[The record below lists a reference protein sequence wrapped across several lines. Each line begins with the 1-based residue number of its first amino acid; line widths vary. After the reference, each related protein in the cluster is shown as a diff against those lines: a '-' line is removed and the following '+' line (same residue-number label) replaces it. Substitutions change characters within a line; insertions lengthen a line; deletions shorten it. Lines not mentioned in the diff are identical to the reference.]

1 MPKRPSKGSAASK
14 RRLTFWKT
22 ALSVD
27 QISQALKITPA
38 DALAKFQD
46 GRVTS
51 WFAEIWG
58 ERLFKYTKHL
68 NTNYPGS
75 DASIDLGAM
84 GPFEISVRSL
94 TTAGIRFQK
103 SANIGSGRKA
113 SQDDVD
119 DAVASVERVVVVDI
133 RDFPNLTFIPLDSK
147 WLLQQAHRGVLTA
160 RGLRPGQF
168 YDLLKSEFA
177 LEEKPFDLSMAL
189 TSSSLASD
197 GDFRLQFDKDT
208 IPSD

>member
-1 MPKRPSKGSAASK
+1 M
-14 RRLTFWKT
+14 
-22 ALSVD
+22 V
-27 QISQALKITPA
+27 
-38 DALAKFQD
+38 AKFQD

-58 ERLFKYTKHL
+58 ERLFSYKKHP

-94 TTAGIRFQK
+94 TNAGIRFQK
-103 SANIGSGRKA
+103 SANIGSGRSA

-147 WLLQQAHRGVLTA
+147 WLLRQAHKGSLTA
-160 RGLRPGQF
+160 SGLSPGRF
-168 YDLLKSEFA
+168 YNLLLGEF
-177 LEEKPFDLSMAL
+177 EIDQRQFDLSIAL
-189 TSSSLASD
+189 QATTPALSS
-197 GDFRLQFDKDT
+197 
-208 IPSD
+208 

>member
-1 MPKRPSKGSAASK
+1 MKGSVESK
-14 RRLTFWKT
+14 RRLTCWET

-38 DALAKFQD
+38 DLVDKFQD
-46 GRVTS
+46 GRISS

-94 TTAGIRFQK
+94 TKRGIKFQK
-103 SANIGSGRKA
+103 SANIGSGRRA
-113 SQDDVD
+113 TQDDVD
-119 DAVASVERVVVVDI
+119 NAVASVERVVVVV
-133 RDFPNLTFIPLDSK
+133 T
-147 WLLQQAHRGVLTA
+147 
-160 RGLRPGQF
+160 
-168 YDLLKSEFA
+168 
-177 LEEKPFDLSMAL
+177 
-189 TSSSLASD
+189 
-197 GDFRLQFDKDT
+197 
-208 IPSD
+208 

>member
-1 MPKRPSKGSAASK
+1 MPKKLSRGSAVSK
-14 RRLTFWKT
+14 RPLIFWET

-27 QISQALKITPA
+27 QISDALKIIST
-38 DALAKFQD
+38 DVISKFRD

-58 ERLFKYTKHL
+58 ERLFSYTKHT

-94 TTAGIRFQK
+94 TNSPIKFQK
-103 SANIGSGRKA
+103 SANIGSGRSA
-113 SQDDVD
+113 TQTDVD

-133 RDFPNLTFIPLDSK
+133 REFPRLTFIPIDSK
-147 WLLQQAHRGVLTA
+147 WLLRQAHRGALTA
-160 RGLRPGQF
+160 SGLPPKRF
-168 YDLLKSEFA
+168 YDLLFQEFDITH
-177 LEEKPFDLSMAL
+177 KQFDLSLAL
-189 TSSSLASD
+189 EPTAPPLPV
-197 GDFRLQFDKDT
+197 T
-208 IPSD
+208 